1 MLGCVITYIIQY
13 TYIMGISQYMQARLI
28 LGDDGEHSEMNNV
41 YFDLTSVLYLLSVVN
56 GFQIII
62 WCIMYNI
69 LYCTVLIIVQWS
81 PDRQRCREL
90 QARDNRE
97 RPGGFQHKARQ
108 VDRVFQMDALFSAA
122 QLSFFTSISRIVR
135 HLIIINLDNLLE
147 RTIEKKDGRTNKI
160 IC

>member
-1 MLGCVITYIIQY
+1 
-13 TYIMGISQYMQARLI
+13 
-28 LGDDGEHSEMNNV
+28 MNNV
-41 YFDLTSVLYLLSVVN
+41 YFDLTSVLYLLSDVN

-62 WCIMYNI
+62 WSIMYNI
-69 LYCTVLIIVQWS
+69 LYCTAYCTVFIIVQWS

-108 VDRVFQMDALFSAA
+108 VDRVFQMDALFSAVY
-122 QLSFFTSISRIVR
+122 LFFFTSISRIDR